1 MRTSDFIRVTGARE
15 KNLKNVS
22 VAIPKKKIT
31 VFAGVSGSGK
41 SALVFDTIAAE
52 AQRQLN
58 ESYSSFVRN
67 RLPHY
72 GQPEVDSIDHL
83 AAAIVI
89 NQRRIGGNGR
99 STVGTATDIYALLRL
114 LFSRFGRP
122 FAGYSDIFSFNNP
135 QGMCPEC
142 EGLGKVKTVHPERLL
157 DKEKSLNEGAIE
169 FPTFRPGDFRWKR
182 YVCTGL
188 FDNDK
193 KIKDYTEDELDTLL
207 YKTGFKP
214 PNPTKEWPPT
224 SYYEGVVP
232 RIKRT
237 FLNRDSRDVARYKDA
252 IDRVATEETCP
263 LCGGGRLKQAV
274 LACRINGK
282 SIADCAGMPIGEL
295 LRFVQDVQEPAAQTV
310 TEEMA
315 KRLRHIV
322 SVGLGYL
329 TLNRDTASL
338 SGGESQRIKLV
349 RQLGNSLTDMIYI
362 FDEPSIGLHPHD
374 VGNINRL
381 MRELR
386 DKGNTVLIVEHDP
399 DVIRIADHLVEMGPE
414 AGTGGGRI
422 VYEGT
427 LSGLLSAHTLTS
439 EYVKRKPEFK
449 PEPRMPNGWIEVK
462 GVRRNN
468 LKGIDVRFPLG
479 IMTVVTGVA
488 GSGKSTLVR
497 DVLSSCRPDAVYIDQ
512 GAIGA
517 SVRSNIATYSGM
529 FDEVRRLFA
538 AANRTS
544 ASLFS
549 FNSQGACPECKGL
562 GEVYIDFAFMDTVS
576 SECERCRGRRFTDE
590 VLAYTLRGK
599 NISEVLAMTVDE
611 ALSFFAE
618 EEIASA
624 LRRIQETGIGYL
636 TLGQPLSTLSGGELQ
651 RFKLAMELASGGEGK
666 LYVLDEPTTG
676 LHMSDVERL
685 IRIMNRL
692 VDQGGTLI
700 VIEHN
705 LDVIHQA
712 DWIVDL
718 GPGAGE
724 EGGRLLYEGV
734 PKNIVGCSASVTGK
748 YINGGRGSS
757 FV

>member
-1 MRTSDFIRVTGARE
+1 M
-15 KNLKNVS
+15 
-22 VAIPKKKIT
+22 
-31 VFAGVSGSGK
+31 
-41 SALVFDTIAAE
+41 
-52 AQRQLN
+52 
-58 ESYSSFVRN
+58 
-67 RLPHY
+67 
-72 GQPEVDSIDHL
+72 
-83 AAAIVI
+83 
-89 NQRRIGGNGR
+89 
-99 STVGTATDIYALLRL
+99 
-114 LFSRFGRP
+114 
-122 FAGYSDIFSFNNP
+122 
-135 QGMCPEC
+135 
-142 EGLGKVKTVHPERLL
+142 
-157 DKEKSLNEGAIE
+157 
-169 FPTFRPGDFRWKR
+169 
-182 YVCTGL
+182 
-188 FDNDK
+188 
-193 KIKDYTEDELDTLL
+193 
-207 YKTGFKP
+207 
-214 PNPTKEWPPT
+214 
-224 SYYEGVVP
+224 
-232 RIKRT
+232 
-237 FLNRDSRDVARYKDA
+237 
-252 IDRVATEETCP
+252 
-263 LCGGGRLKQAV
+263 
-274 LACRINGK
+274 
-282 SIADCAGMPIGEL
+282 
-295 LRFVQDVQEPAAQTV
+295 
-310 TEEMA
+310 
-315 KRLRHIV
+315 
-322 SVGLGYL
+322 
-329 TLNRDTASL
+329 
-338 SGGESQRIKLV
+338 
-349 RQLGNSLTDMIYI
+349 
-362 FDEPSIGLHPHD
+362 
-374 VGNINRL
+374 
-381 MRELR
+381 
-386 DKGNTVLIVEHDP
+386 IVEHDP

-414 AGTGGGRI
+414 AGAGGGRI